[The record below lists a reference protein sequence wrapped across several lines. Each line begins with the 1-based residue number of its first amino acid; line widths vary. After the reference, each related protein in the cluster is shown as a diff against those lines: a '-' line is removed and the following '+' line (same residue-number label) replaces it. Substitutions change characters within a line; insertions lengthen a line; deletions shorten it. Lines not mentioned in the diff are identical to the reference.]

1 VSEVG
6 RRLIAAKIRPPA
18 LPGVV
23 ISRARLEAALLAAA
37 EGRHIVLI
45 VAGAGAGKTTAAV
58 QFFAARDRP
67 AAWLSVDRADRVAGR
82 FVTYLSG
89 ALGALEPHLGVMV
102 RDLLA
107 DGLPPED
114 CAALLAE
121 QVGAGWTVV
130 LDDLHHLEPDAPA
143 LGALRAFLRS
153 LPPTALAVLVSRRLP
168 SVDLPQE
175 VLSGRVEGLFDDEL
189 AFRLEETGALLA
201 AREMSADPAS
211 VQEATG
217 GWAAGIVF
225 EALRGPGARRVLP
238 PGEDPLFAYLAEQV
252 LDALHPPLREAVLRS
267 AVLDLVTPDHLARL
281 LRDPAAAAHYA
292 EIARQHLPAVLE
304 ANGLRY
310 HPQFREFLQHRL
322 REEAP
327 GELSDL
333 LAAHAEIMASEGYI
347 EEAVDVLLQ
356 ADRRDEAEAL
366 AEQAVAGLRRRGDWG
381 KILSWLAALGED
393 APRRRPPLREAQVR
407 ALLNDR
413 RQAEVE
419 ELVHGML
426 ASGEVAELG
435 EVRPDIAAWAVWTLH
450 GSGEW
455 AKLLP
460 LLPPRGRSVVAEV
473 MRYLLIA
480 AVAREPPEELAAAA
494 LGRMH
499 PLHVV
504 LETALYYQGRFDAA
518 ERLATVAAAGGGPVT
533 AAVAQIHKVNV
544 LRARG
549 ELAAARRVL
558 EAAPASIRTSRF
570 IEFWLHAEAELALEE
585 GQGERALELIRRA
598 REVSRRHGW
607 RVGDGAIFGAVE
619 GRMLVRLGQPETAIP
634 VLEGVREWC
643 ARRGLAA
650 FREWAEA
657 WLGAAHLLTG
667 RDPAEARELL
677 RRAVSGMRRA
687 RRHLELPAAAIFLA
701 EAEWCAG
708 DEEAHDAACE
718 VAFEAAEACGTLR
731 PLEQALEL
739 TPGVLARRLD
749 AERAGE
755 RRWRALVRT
764 GDGMPA
770 FSPAAGARL
779 RIWTL
784 GEPEIEIDG
793 RPLPVLLTKAVEV
806 AATVARAG
814 PPGVPRTALVA
825 ELFGG
830 SRDGSNYLRQIVYRL
845 RRALP
850 SDLALV
856 SGGGRLAWRPA
867 EAVTSDDALLEW
879 LVARARLEVGERRTA
894 TLRDAVALAA
904 RGPYLHALDD
914 DSAAARRRQVA
925 GVAQEARLEYARA
938 MRAAGSAGEALAS
951 ASLVVEEDP
960 YREDAWQEIMRT
972 RAHLGGPAAVLPV
985 FLACERALRDVGL
998 EPSRETRVLLE
1009 RLRG

>member
-1 VSEVG
+1 
-6 RRLIAAKIRPPA
+6 
-18 LPGVV
+18 
-23 ISRARLEAALLAAA
+23 
-37 EGRHIVLI
+37 VLI

-58 QFFAARDRP
+58 QFFAARERP
-67 AAWLSVDRADRVAGR
+67 AAWLSVDPADRVAGR

-89 ALGALEPHLGVMV
+89 ALGELEPRLGAMV

-168 SVDLPQE
+168 TVDLAQE

-201 AREMSADPAS
+201 ARERTADPAS

-225 EALRGPGARRVLP
+225 EALRGAGGRRVLP

-252 LDALHPPLREAVLRS
+252 LDALRPPLRRATVRS
-267 AVLDLVTPDHLARL
+267 AVLELVTPDHLARL
-281 LRDPAAAAHYA
+281 LHDPAAAALYP
-292 EIARQHLPAVLE
+292 ELARQHLPAVLE
-304 ANGLRY
+304 EGGLRY

-327 GELSDL
+327 GEVSGL
-333 LAAHAEIMASEGYI
+333 LAAHAEILASEGYI

-356 ADRRDEAEAL
+356 AERPAAAEGL
-366 AEQAVAGLRRRGDWG
+366 AEEAVAGLRRRGDWG
-381 KILSWLAALGED
+381 QILAWTAALGED
-393 APRRRPPLREAQVR
+393 APRRRPSLRGAQVR
-407 ALLNDR
+407 AMLNDR

-419 ELVHGML
+419 ELVHAML
-426 ASGEVAELG
+426 ASGEVAELA
-435 EVRPDIAAWAVWTLH
+435 EARPDVAAWAVWTLH

-460 LLPPRGRSVVAEV
+460 LLPPRGRSAVAEV

-480 AVAREPPEELAAAA
+480 TVAREPPEDLPPAA
-494 LGRMH
+494 LARMH

-504 LETALYYQGRFDAA
+504 LETALYYQGRLEAA

-549 ELAAARRVL
+549 ELAGARRVL
-558 EAAPASIRTSRF
+558 EAAPPSIRTTRF
-570 IEFWLHAEAELALEE
+570 IEFWLHAEAELTLEE
-585 GQGERALELIRRA
+585 GDGERALELIRRA

-619 GRMLVRLGQPETAIP
+619 GRMLVRLGQPEEAIP
-634 VLEGVREWC
+634 VLEGVRAWC
-643 ARRGLAA
+643 ARRGLSA
-650 FREWAEA
+650 FQEWAEA
-657 WLGAAHLLTG
+657 WLGAALLLTG
-667 RDPAEARELL
+667 RDADEARELL

-687 RRHLELPAAAIFLA
+687 RRHLELPAAAVFLA
-701 EAEWCAG
+701 EAEWRAG
-708 DEEAHDAACE
+708 D
-718 VAFEAAEACGTLR
+718 
-731 PLEQALEL
+731 EQALEL
-739 TPGVLARRLD
+739 APAVLARRID
-749 AERAGE
+749 AEGAGE
-755 RRWRALVRT
+755 RRWRSLVRT
-764 GDGMPA
+764 GDA
-770 FSPAAGARL
+770 VPAASSLAGERL
-779 RIWTL
+779 RIRTL

-793 RPLPVLLTKAVEV
+793 RPLSILLTKAVEV

-830 SRDGSNYLRQIVYRL
+830 SRDGANYLRQIVYRL

-850 SDLALV
+850 ADLALL

-867 EAVTSDDALLEW
+867 EAVTSDDALLES
-879 LVARARLEVGERRTA
+879 LVARARLEVGERRTS
-894 TLRDAVALAA
+894 TLRDAVAIAA

-914 DSAAARRRQVA
+914 ESAVARRRHLS

-951 ASLVVEEDP
+951 ARLVVEEDP

-972 RAHLGGPAAVLPV
+972 EAHLGGPAAALPA